1 MKRNV
6 MAALAKWQDDPQRKP
21 LILRGAR
28 QVGKTWALQELGK
41 RHFQDVAYFNFDEEQ
56 GLAQFFK
63 ETKDPTQII
72 TNLSVV
78 HGRRIA
84 PNETLVIL
92 DEIQECNEALN
103 ALKYFNEKAPEYAV
117 ACAGSLLG
125 VALSGPESFP
135 VGKVN
140 FIDMYPLD
148 FSEFLKGCGDEPLAD
163 YLDALDVI
171 RPVPDLF
178 HTRLLDRLK
187 QYFLIGG
194 MPEAVSTWAEY
205 QDLSRVEARMRE
217 IINAY
222 ELDFSKHAPVKDI
235 PKLRLIW
242 NSIPAQLARENR
254 KFIYGMVKQGA
265 RAREYEDALNW
276 LIHAGLIHSVSRCTK
291 PGLPISAY
299 DDLQAFKIY
308 LLDIGLLR
316 VLSGLP
322 AEAYG
327 VGSGIF
333 EEFKGAFSENFA
345 LQMIFPQFAQH
356 PRYWTSTGSAEVDFV
371 VQSDS
376 GKIVPI
382 EVKAGINVRA
392 RSLREYMN
400 RYDAQLGIRIS
411 LQNLRRDNDILNVPL
426 YLAHRL
432 SKLMDL

>member
-1 MKRNV
+1 MKRTV
-6 MAALAKWQDDPQRKP
+6 MEALVKWKDDPQRKP

-41 RHFQDVAYFNFDEEQ
+41 RHFRDIAYFNFDEER

-63 ETKDPTQII
+63 ETKDPAQII

-78 HGRRIA
+78 HGSGIV
-84 PNETLVIL
+84 PNETLIIL

-125 VALSGPESFP
+125 VALSRPESFP

-140 FIDMYPLD
+140 FIDMYPMD
-148 FSEFLKGCGDEPLAD
+148 FSEFLRGCNDESLAD
-163 YLDALDVI
+163 YLDTLDVN
-171 RPVPDLF
+171 RSVPDLF
-178 HTRLLDRLK
+178 HARLTNRLK

-194 MPEAVSTWAEY
+194 MPEAVSTWAQY
-205 QDLSRVEARMRE
+205 QDMSRVESRMRE

-242 NSIPAQLARENR
+242 KSIPAQLARENR
-254 KFIYGMVKQGA
+254 KFVYGLVKQGA

-276 LIHAGLIHSVSRCTK
+276 LVHAGLIHSVNRCSK

-322 AEAYG
+322 SEAYG
-327 VGSGIF
+327 IGSDIF
-333 EEFKGAFSENFA
+333 EEFKGALSENFA
-345 LQMIFPQFAQH
+345 LQMIYPQFVQR

-371 VQSDS
+371 IQSDS
-376 GKIVPI
+376 GKVVPI
-382 EVKAGINVRA
+382 EVKAGINVRS
-392 RSLREYMN
+392 RSLREYMK
-400 RYDAQLGIRIS
+400 RYDAKLGIRIS
-411 LQNLRRDNDILNVPL
+411 LQNLRLDDDVLNVPL

-432 SKLMDL
+432 SALMEF